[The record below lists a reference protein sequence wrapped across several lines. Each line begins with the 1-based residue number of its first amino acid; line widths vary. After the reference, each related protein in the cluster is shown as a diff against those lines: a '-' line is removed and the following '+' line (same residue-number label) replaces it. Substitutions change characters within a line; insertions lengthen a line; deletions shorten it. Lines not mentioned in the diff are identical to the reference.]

1 MRLAHLDKFLK
12 NYIREVA
19 LPNPE
24 DSSRPYILPHIFCL
38 RDLYSDYIDKIKEAF
53 NRQGLNGM
61 HPVSWGKFHE
71 FWNENYKFC
80 KRL

>member
-1 MRLAHLDKFLK
+1 MWLVHLDKFLK
-12 NYIREVA
+12 NYIREIT

-24 DSSRPYILPHIFCL
+24 DSSKPSIFL
-38 RDLYSDYIDKIKEAF
+38 IHFVRDLYSDYIDKIKEAF